1 MKRSKVITAVIA
13 IIAVVAAAC
22 VYGYVRSKPADEPEK
37 PAVTEPENP
46 TTPET
51 PDDSNSGKPSDS
63 KTDEPAVQ
71 PENPNPSGTESV
83 TIYVPDEQG
92 ETLTPTGADAKDDS
106 DQSLVD
112 ALIAAGSLPEGVKVQ
127 SSSLENGTLT
137 LDMNAA
143 FGEAIRASG
152 TAGETLKIYALVNT
166 FAQARGATAVLITV
180 DGKGARKRTRGLR
193 LRDRAKQ
200 LTCKEKLRNACFGAF
215 LTYLFII
222 FRNFSLICAAAAHG
236 SSAFMTAETTA
247 MPLMGLSASTSM
259 LSAFRPPMATTESGP
274 RGTHRS
280 ARRPA

>member
-1 MKRSKVITAVIA
+1 MKRSKVIIAVIA

-37 PAVTEPENP
+37 PAVTKPENP
-46 TTPET
+46 TT

-63 KTDEPAVQ
+63 KTDKPAGQ

-180 DGKGARKRTRGLR
+180 DGKVR
-193 LRDRAKQ
+193 
-200 LTCKEKLRNACFGAF
+200 
-215 LTYLFII
+215 
-222 FRNFSLICAAAAHG
+222 
-236 SSAFMTAETTA
+236 
-247 MPLMGLSASTSM
+247 
-259 LSAFRPPMATTESGP
+259 ESGHEIYGYASGP
-274 RGTHRS
+274 NN
-280 ARRPA
+280 

>member
-1 MKRSKVITAVIA
+1 MKRSKVIIAVIA

-46 TTPET
+46 TTP
-51 PDDSNSGKPSDS
+51 DDSNSGKPSDS
-63 KTDEPAVQ
+63 KTNEPAVQ

-166 FAQARGATAVLITV
+166 FAQAQPQCSSPWTARCSKADTRSTIT
-180 DGKGARKRTRGLR
+180 RSSRTTDLQKKSSETPVSE
-193 LRDRAKQ
+193 L
-200 LTCKEKLRNACFGAF
+200 F
-215 LTYLFII
+215 LTY
-222 FRNFSLICAAAAHG
+222 
-236 SSAFMTAETTA
+236 
-247 MPLMGLSASTSM
+247 ST
-259 LSAFRPPMATTESGP
+259 FP
-274 RGTHRS
+274 GTF
-280 ARRPA
+280 P

>member
-1 MKRSKVITAVIA
+1 MKRSKVIIAVIA

-46 TTPET
+46 TTP
-51 PDDSNSGKPSDS
+51 DDSNSGKPSDS
-63 KTDEPAVQ
+63 KTNEPAVQ

-143 FGEAIRASG
+143 FARRSAPPAPPVKRSRS
-152 TAGETLKIYALVNT
+152 THWVNT

-180 DGKGARKRTRGLR
+180 DGKVL
-193 LRDRAKQ
+193 
-200 LTCKEKLRNACFGAF
+200 
-215 LTYLFII
+215 
-222 FRNFSLICAAAAHG
+222 
-236 SSAFMTAETTA
+236 
-247 MPLMGLSASTSM
+247 
-259 LSAFRPPMATTESGP
+259 ESGHEIYDYAIEP
-274 RGTHRS
+274 NN
-280 ARRPA
+280 

>member
-143 FGEAIRASG
+143 FARRSAPPAPPVKRSRSTHWSTRSRRRAAQPQCSSPW
-152 TAGETLKIYALVNT
+152 TARCSKADTRSTITRSSQTTDPQKKSSETPVSEL
-166 FAQARGATAVLITV
+166 
-180 DGKGARKRTRGLR
+180 
-193 LRDRAKQ
+193 
-200 LTCKEKLRNACFGAF
+200 F
-215 LTYLFII
+215 LTYSS
-222 FRNFSLICAAAAHG
+222 FS
-236 SSAFMTAETTA
+236 
-247 MPLMGLSASTSM
+247 
-259 LSAFRPPMATTESGP
+259 
-274 RGTHRS
+274 GTF
-280 ARRPA
+280 P

>member
-46 TTPET
+46 TTP
-51 PDDSNSGKPSDS
+51 DDSNSGKPSDS
-63 KTDEPAVQ
+63 KTNEPAVQ

-143 FGEAIRASG
+143 FGTGQHVRAG
-152 TAGETLKIYALVNT
+152 
-166 FAQARGATAVLITV
+166 ARRNRSAHHRGRQ
-180 DGKGARKRTRGLR
+180 GARKRTRGLR
-193 LRDRAKQ
+193 LRDRTEQ
-200 LTCKEKLRNACFGAF
+200 LTCKRKSSETPVSELF
-215 LTYLFII
+215 LTYSS
-222 FRNFSLICAAAAHG
+222 FS
-236 SSAFMTAETTA
+236 
-247 MPLMGLSASTSM
+247 
-259 LSAFRPPMATTESGP
+259 
-274 RGTHRS
+274 GTF
-280 ARRPA
+280 P

>member
-63 KTDEPAVQ
+63 KTDKPAVQ

-166 FAQARGATAVLITV
+166 LRRRAAQPQCSSPWTARCSKADTS
-180 DGKGARKRTRGLR
+180 LR

-200 LTCKEKLRNACFGAF
+200 LTGKRKAPKRLFRSFF
-215 LTYLFII
+215 L
-222 FRNFSLICAAAAHG
+222 LIHH
-236 SSAFMTAETTA
+236 F
-247 MPLMGLSASTSM
+247 
-259 LSAFRPPMATTESGP
+259 
-274 RGTHRS
+274 
-280 ARRPA
+280 

>member
-137 LDMNAA
+137 VKRSRSTHWSTRSRR
-143 FGEAIRASG
+143 RAGQPQCSSPW
-152 TAGETLKIYALVNT
+152 TARCSKADTRSTITRSSQTTDLQKKSSETPVSEL
-166 FAQARGATAVLITV
+166 
-180 DGKGARKRTRGLR
+180 
-193 LRDRAKQ
+193 
-200 LTCKEKLRNACFGAF
+200 F
-215 LTYLFII
+215 LTYSS
-222 FRNFSLICAAAAHG
+222 FS
-236 SSAFMTAETTA
+236 
-247 MPLMGLSASTSM
+247 
-259 LSAFRPPMATTESGP
+259 
-274 RGTHRS
+274 GTF
-280 ARRPA
+280 P

>member
-1 MKRSKVITAVIA
+1 MDMSAASPPMSRKSLLLPSRRTRPRRKRRCRC
-13 IIAVVAAAC
+13 AAKTS
-22 VYGYVRSKPADEPEK
+22 R
-37 PAVTEPENP
+37 
-46 TTPET
+46 
-51 PDDSNSGKPSDS
+51 SDS
-63 KTDEPAVQ
+63 KTVKPAVQ

-180 DGKGARKRTRGLR
+180 DGKVL
-193 LRDRAKQ
+193 
-200 LTCKEKLRNACFGAF
+200 
-215 LTYLFII
+215 
-222 FRNFSLICAAAAHG
+222 
-236 SSAFMTAETTA
+236 
-247 MPLMGLSASTSM
+247 
-259 LSAFRPPMATTESGP
+259 ESGHEVYDYAIEP
-274 RGTHRS
+274 NN
-280 ARRPA
+280 

>member
-92 ETLTPTGADAKDDS
+92 ETLTPTGAAS
-106 DQSLVD
+106 C
-112 ALIAAGSLPEGVKVQ
+112 AIATR
-127 SSSLENGTLT
+127 SSSVSDWPSSWTIANRITIYLNVYEH
-137 LDMNAA
+137 
-143 FGEAIRASG
+143 RC
-152 TAGETLKIYALVNT
+152 AG
-166 FAQARGATAVLITV
+166 RTV
-180 DGKGARKRTRGLR
+180 G
-193 LRDRAKQ
+193 
-200 LTCKEKLRNACFGAF
+200 
-215 LTYLFII
+215 
-222 FRNFSLICAAAAHG
+222 
-236 SSAFMTAETTA
+236 
-247 MPLMGLSASTSM
+247 
-259 LSAFRPPMATTESGP
+259 
-274 RGTHRS
+274 
-280 ARRPA
+280 

>member
-46 TTPET
+46 TTPDSSADT
-51 PDDSNSGKPSDS
+51 PD

-106 DQSLVD
+106 DQSLVN

-127 SSSLENGTLT
+127 SSSLESGTLT

-180 DGKGARKRTRGLR
+180 DGKVL
-193 LRDRAKQ
+193 
-200 LTCKEKLRNACFGAF
+200 
-215 LTYLFII
+215 
-222 FRNFSLICAAAAHG
+222 
-236 SSAFMTAETTA
+236 
-247 MPLMGLSASTSM
+247 
-259 LSAFRPPMATTESGP
+259 ESGHEVYDYAIEP
-274 RGTHRS
+274 NN
-280 ARRPA
+280 

>member
-63 KTDEPAVQ
+63 KTDKPAVQ

-127 SSSLENGTLT
+127 SSSLENCTLT

-166 FAQARGATAVLITV
+166 FAQTRVATAVLITV
-180 DGKGARKRTRGLR
+180 DGKVL
-193 LRDRAKQ
+193 
-200 LTCKEKLRNACFGAF
+200 
-215 LTYLFII
+215 
-222 FRNFSLICAAAAHG
+222 
-236 SSAFMTAETTA
+236 
-247 MPLMGLSASTSM
+247 
-259 LSAFRPPMATTESGP
+259 ESGHEIYDYAIEP
-274 RGTHRS
+274 NN
-280 ARRPA
+280 

>member
-63 KTDEPAVQ
+63 KTDKPAVQ

-112 ALIAAGSLPEGVKVQ
+112 ALIAAGSLPEGVSFSIILMNILVPHIEHLTTPKPF
-127 SSSLENGTLT
+127 GTVK
-137 LDMNAA
+137 
-143 FGEAIRASG
+143 E
-152 TAGETLKIYALVNT
+152 KKK
-166 FAQARGATAVLITV
+166 
-180 DGKGARKRTRGLR
+180 KGA
-193 LRDRAKQ
+193 
-200 LTCKEKLRNACFGAF
+200 EKA
-215 LTYLFII
+215 
-222 FRNFSLICAAAAHG
+222 
-236 SSAFMTAETTA
+236 
-247 MPLMGLSASTSM
+247 
-259 LSAFRPPMATTESGP
+259 
-274 RGTHRS
+274 
-280 ARRPA
+280 

>member
-1 MKRSKVITAVIA
+1 MKRSKVIIAVIA

-37 PAVTEPENP
+37 PAVTE
-46 TTPET
+46 PET

-180 DGKGARKRTRGLR
+180 DGKVL
-193 LRDRAKQ
+193 
-200 LTCKEKLRNACFGAF
+200 
-215 LTYLFII
+215 
-222 FRNFSLICAAAAHG
+222 
-236 SSAFMTAETTA
+236 
-247 MPLMGLSASTSM
+247 
-259 LSAFRPPMATTESGP
+259 ESGHEVYDYAIEP
-274 RGTHRS
+274 NN
-280 ARRPA
+280 

>member
-1 MKRSKVITAVIA
+1 MKRSKVIAAVIA
-13 IIAVVAAAC
+13 IVAVVAAAC

-37 PAVTEPENP
+37 PAVTEPEKP
-46 TTPET
+46 TTPDTSSDNQTDT
-51 PDDSNSGKPSDS
+51 PDDS

-127 SSSLENGTLT
+127 SSSLGNGTLT

-143 FGEAIRASG
+143 FGEAIRSSG
-152 TAGETLKIYALVNT
+152 SAGETLMIYALVDT

-180 DGKGARKRTRGLR
+180 DGQVL
-193 LRDRAKQ
+193 Q
-200 LTCKEKLRNACFGAF
+200 
-215 LTYLFII
+215 
-222 FRNFSLICAAAAHG
+222 
-236 SSAFMTAETTA
+236 
-247 MPLMGLSASTSM
+247 
-259 LSAFRPPMATTESGP
+259 SGHEVYDYAIEP
-274 RGTHRS
+274 NN
-280 ARRPA
+280 

>member
-1 MKRSKVITAVIA
+1 MKRSKVIIAVIA

-22 VYGYVRSKPADEPEK
+22 VYGYVRSKPTD
-37 PAVTEPENP
+37 EPENP

-63 KTDEPAVQ
+63 KTDKPAVQ

-127 SSSLENGTLT
+127 SSSLQNGTLT

-152 TAGETLKIYALVNT
+152 T
-166 FAQARGATAVLITV
+166 
-180 DGKGARKRTRGLR
+180 
-193 LRDRAKQ
+193 
-200 LTCKEKLRNACFGAF
+200 
-215 LTYLFII
+215 
-222 FRNFSLICAAAAHG
+222 
-236 SSAFMTAETTA
+236 SSAS
-247 MPLMGLSASTSM
+247 LSAAFWMFSTS
-259 LSAFRPPMATTESGP
+259 LNR
-274 RGTHRS
+274 
-280 ARRPA
+280 

>member
-1 MKRSKVITAVIA
+1 MKRSKVIIAVIA

-63 KTDEPAVQ
+63 KTNEPAVQ

-83 TIYVPDEQG
+83 TIYVPDEKG
-92 ETLTPTGADAKDDS
+92 EPLTPPGADAKDDS

-180 DGKGARKRTRGLR
+180 DGKVL
-193 LRDRAKQ
+193 
-200 LTCKEKLRNACFGAF
+200 
-215 LTYLFII
+215 
-222 FRNFSLICAAAAHG
+222 
-236 SSAFMTAETTA
+236 
-247 MPLMGLSASTSM
+247 
-259 LSAFRPPMATTESGP
+259 ESGHEIYDYAIEP
-274 RGTHRS
+274 NN
-280 ARRPA
+280 

>member
-1 MKRSKVITAVIA
+1 MKRSKVIIAVIA

-106 DQSLVD
+106 DQYSWTHSSPQ
-112 ALIAAGSLPEGVKVQ
+112 ALCP
-127 SSSLENGTLT
+127 
-137 LDMNAA
+137 
-143 FGEAIRASG
+143 RASRCSPRHSR
-152 TAGETLKIYALVNT
+152 TA
-166 FAQARGATAVLITV
+166 RS
-180 DGKGARKRTRGLR
+180 R
-193 LRDRAKQ
+193 
-200 LTCKEKLRNACFGAF
+200 
-215 LTYLFII
+215 
-222 FRNFSLICAAAAHG
+222 
-236 SSAFMTAETTA
+236 
-247 MPLMGLSASTSM
+247 ST
-259 LSAFRPPMATTESGP
+259 
-274 RGTHRS
+274 
-280 ARRPA
+280 